1 LHLRQQRH
9 GVAGAGAQGIRSSQ
23 GCSHPGELGRE
34 ARLLTDVHSPFE
46 QRERPGQ
53 VALAERQKTN
63 SPRGKY
69 KAPAVSNHLGNLQ
82 PFLPKGPARGECAQ
96 LGMALGEVG
105 TGAHGRQESL
115 AKALMAPRPLE
126 GYHGLPEAVDRP
138 RIVALSSV
146 A

>member
-1 LHLRQQRH
+1 MPT
-9 GVAGAGAQGIRSSQ
+9 ARSSR
-23 GCSHPGELGRE
+23 GSALGR
-34 ARLLTDVHSPFE
+34 SPWRSAID
-46 QRERPGQ
+46 QP
-53 VALAERQKTN
+53 
-63 SPRGKY
+63 PIGKY
-69 KAPAVSNHLGNLQ
+69 KASAVSNHLGNLQ